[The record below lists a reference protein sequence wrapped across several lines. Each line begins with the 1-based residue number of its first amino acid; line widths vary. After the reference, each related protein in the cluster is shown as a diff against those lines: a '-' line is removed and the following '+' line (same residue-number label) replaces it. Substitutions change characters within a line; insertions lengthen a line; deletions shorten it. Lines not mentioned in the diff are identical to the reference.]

1 MLFNRFRK
9 CFRNHLTSKY
19 EGRYYVE
26 LCKYIFC
33 KLHLPLTE
41 LESWKYYK
49 KSHNIKHHGMSWIF
63 CILHFAFNRSSKI
76 YIFLKYNFFKKYKTR
91 FLHVGM
97 HRKRI
102 NNWKYPMFSILY
114 TSKTR
119 FFNFWKT
126 LYLLAE
132 KLLKHYKKHEKTK
145 NYIFVKNAYIFVQ
158 NASQEVFQFLMFM
171 KY

>member
-1 MLFNRFRK
+1 MVRWHARKVNDIIWKCRFVVILLFNRFRK

-26 LCKYIFC
+26 LYKYIFC

-49 KSHNIKHHGMSWIF
+49 KSHNIKHIGMSWIF

-76 YIFLKYNFFKKYKTR
+76 YIFLKYYFFKKYKTR

-114 TSKTR
+114 TSKMT
-119 FFNFWKT
+119 FFHF
-126 LYLLAE
+126 
-132 KLLKHYKKHEKTK
+132 LKNTISACWE
-145 NYIFVKNAYIFVQ
+145 
-158 NASQEVFQFLMFM
+158 AS
-171 KY
+171 